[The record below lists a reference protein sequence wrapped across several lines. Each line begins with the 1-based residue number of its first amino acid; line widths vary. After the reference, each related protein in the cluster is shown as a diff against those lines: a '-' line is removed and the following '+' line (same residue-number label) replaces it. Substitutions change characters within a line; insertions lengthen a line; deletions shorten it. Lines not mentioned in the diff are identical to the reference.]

1 MSIFPGSRTIEL
13 RFLANTFIKSAKQ
26 LQKKHPEI
34 QFCISHA
41 PNLSDDIFDKYIN
54 GTDFKVIK
62 GENQALLSISDS
74 LILASGTVA
83 LEAALYQI
91 PMIIGYK
98 GPWILY
104 LAYLLVRCIKKVSLP
119 NIITGEDIVP
129 ELIQAKFNTE
139 NICYETE
146 KNLYNKEYRI
156 GFIKALGMVKEKLSD
171 KYSAEEVANEIIK
184 AL

>member
-1 MSIFPGSRTIEL
+1 M
-13 RFLANTFIKSAKQ
+13 
-26 LQKKHPEI
+26 QKKHPEI

-129 ELIQAKFNTE
+129 ELIQASE
-139 NICYETE
+139 GR
-146 KNLYNKEYRI
+146 LH
-156 GFIKALGMVKEKLSD
+156 GA
-171 KYSAEEVANEIIK
+171 A
-184 AL
+184 

>member
-1 MSIFPGSRTIEL
+1 MQWRLDHQLNQFVKN
-13 RFLANTFIKSAKQ
+13 AKSLKERA
-26 LQKKHPEI
+26 
-34 QFCISHA
+34 
-41 PNLSDDIFDKYIN
+41 
-54 GTDFKVIK
+54 
-62 GENQALLSISDS
+62 S

-129 ELIQAKFNTE
+129 ELIQSKFNTE
-139 NICYETE
+139 NICYET
-146 KNLYNKEYRI
+146 
-156 GFIKALGMVKEKLSD
+156 
-171 KYSAEEVANEIIK
+171 
-184 AL
+184 